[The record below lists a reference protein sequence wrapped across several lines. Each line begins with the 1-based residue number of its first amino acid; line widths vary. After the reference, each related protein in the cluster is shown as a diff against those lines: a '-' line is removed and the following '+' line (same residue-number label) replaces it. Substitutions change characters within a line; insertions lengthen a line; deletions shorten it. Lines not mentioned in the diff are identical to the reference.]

1 MDTTTAKALADL
13 MQSQQESIRAQH
25 QKTIEQF
32 QENYK
37 KLREIMYPSL
47 CTQSTPVSPASS
59 AADCPQGQ
67 PAPDCSDQAPADCP
81 DSKGVPPNQGVQPQL
96 EFSAILRRLDK
107 IEDDLKLLKLISNS
121 SAEG

>member
-1 MDTTTAKALADL
+1 M
-13 MQSQQESIRAQH
+13 
-25 QKTIEQF
+25 IE
-32 QENYK
+32 
-37 KLREIMYPSL
+37 LREIMYPFCS
-47 CTQSTPVSPASS
+47 QSSPVSPASS
-59 AADCPQGQ
+59 AADCPEGQ

-107 IEDDLKLLKLISNS
+107 IEDDLKLLKIISNS